1 MDLFLYQESAR
12 NASNSSN
19 PNLHLRQSILKASR
33 PVAEKVLVRRN
44 TKAGDGQRVSN
55 MPIPRLTHHL
65 LSPRIDPFDRLF
77 PLWMIDFSLRRLEVM
92 LAYISTSQG
101 IGITFPMGCKS
112 RVNVSAKA
120 ILNRRPC
127 AFAKDLANN
136 SRNSA
141 PSSNASGGHT

>member
-1 MDLFLYQESAR
+1 M
-12 NASNSSN
+12 
-19 PNLHLRQSILKASR
+19 
-33 PVAEKVLVRRN
+33 RRN
-44 TKAGDGQRVSN
+44 TKAGDSQWVGD

-65 LSPRIDPFDRLF
+65 LSPRVDPFDCLL
-77 PLWMIDFSLRRLEVM
+77 PLWMINFGLRRLEVM
-92 LAYISTSQG
+92 LACVRTSQG
-101 IGITFPMGCKS
+101 IGNTFPMGCKR